1 MSLNNRLTLAREH
14 TIFAVPE
21 TTVGTLVFP
30 SAGDLVVPA
39 GYGSI
44 GQVPTY
50 TDSEEIV
57 DSRSL
62 LNQFRD
68 ALPAGDWSIPMYLRP
83 SGTAGSVP
91 QGATMLEALF
101 GTETIVGSTSVTY
114 SLATALPSF
123 SLWTKYGDTV
133 FFAKGATVEQ
143 TRLAASKKG
152 AVKFE
157 MSGKFM
163 AMGWVGTDELNA
175 AVDYVATPI
184 TSIVVK
190 DAKKYCVGGKIKVGS
205 DDNSG
210 SGYAISA
217 VTIATNTL
225 TISPG
230 LTADFAADT
239 VVAPFLPTG
248 TIIGDPVE
256 SNSITISLDGGSTTA
271 KIKSFDITMTNGIV
285 YQEDEI
291 SDEENPTAYVEGQR
305 SVKGSVTVNMRRDD
319 VKYFYDGLNAG
330 QEVGVELVMGADAG
344 SIATMTMDKCRLT
357 LPQISP
363 ASPTVELRM
372 DLAALGTS
380 GEDEIK
386 LVLT

>member
-380 GEDEIK
+380 GEDEIE